1 MKKVAF
7 LAMCVLFLVPVVGF
21 AAQPT
26 FSMSRGEQTVAANAA
41 VQHDTGISA
50 LAGIIV
56 ITDGVNDC
64 KVIIYDG
71 TSTSGTVK
79 YETTVKGADHYGGR
93 IWTFP
98 LMIQTGIYVVVSG
111 TGGSYI
117 LEYIER

>member
-1 MKKVAF
+1 MKKLILVIA
-7 LAMCVLFLVPVVGF
+7 LILVPVLCFG
-21 AAQPT
+21 AQPT
-26 FSMSRGEQTVAANAA
+26 FSMSRGEQTTALNPT

-50 LAGIIV
+50 LAGILIM
-56 ITDGVNDC
+56 TDGSNDA

-71 TSTSGTVK
+71 TSTAGTVK

-98 LMIQTGIYVVVSG
+98 LMMNAGIYVVVSG

>member
-1 MKKVAF
+1 MKKTTI
-7 LAMCVLFLVPVVGF
+7 LAACLLLLIPVLGF

-26 FSMSRGEQTVAANAA
+26 YSFSRGEQTVASNPT
-41 VQHDTGISA
+41 VQHDTGKSA
-50 LAGIIV
+50 LAGII
-56 ITDGVNDC
+56 IMTDGTNNC

-71 TSTSGTVK
+71 TSASGVVK

-93 IWTFP
+93 IWVFP
-98 LMIQTGIYVVVSG
+98 LSIEVGVYVVASG